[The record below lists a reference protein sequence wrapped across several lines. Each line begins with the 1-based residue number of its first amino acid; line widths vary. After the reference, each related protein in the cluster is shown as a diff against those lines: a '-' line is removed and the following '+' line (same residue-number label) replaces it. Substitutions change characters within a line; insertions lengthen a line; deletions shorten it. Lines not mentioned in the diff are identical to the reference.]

1 MTENTSSTLTSTNP
15 TRPDD
20 AVLEFAVSSRDDVEK
35 AAAAARD
42 AQREWA
48 ATPPAARSAAL
59 SAAAD
64 AVSAAAD
71 ELTSMMVREVGKPH
85 GEAAGEAARAVA
97 ILRYYAQQVLDP
109 DGETYPAPGTTL
121 LMARRRPRGVAG
133 LITPWNF
140 PFAIPL
146 WKAAPALAF
155 GNAVLLKPAPEAT
168 ACALR
173 LAELVGKSLPEGLLA
188 VLPGGA
194 EAGQAVVEQADVVSF
209 TGSVPAG
216 SAVREAAARRG
227 VPAQCEMGGQ
237 NPSIVLPDVDVEA
250 TATVLAGAAMG
261 YAGQKCTATS
271 RVIVVDDSEGFAK
284 RFTDALVGAV
294 EAVGVGDPVDEG
306 VAVGPVITEAARD
319 AVVAAAREAEQS
331 GGRVLTGG
339 TAPDGDGWF
348 VAPTLVDGVPADAR
362 VAQEEVF
369 GPFAA
374 VLTAP
379 DTEQAVELANGVRY
393 GLAAAVFTRDLDVA
407 LQVAGQLD
415 AGLVRVNAPTS
426 GVDFYAPFGGEKES
440 SYGPREQGKAAR
452 DFYTTVR
459 TVTVAGAPS

>member
-1 MTENTSSTLTSTNP
+1 MTQNGSTLTSTNP
-15 TRPDD
+15 ARPDD
-20 AVLEFAVSSRDDVEK
+20 VVVELAAAGRDEVAK
-35 AAAAARD
+35 AAVAARD
-42 AQREWA
+42 AQRDWQ
-48 ATPPAARSAAL
+48 ATAPAARSAAL

-64 AVSAAAD
+64 SVADATD
-71 ELTSMMVREVGKPH
+71 ELTSMMVREVGKPR

-109 DGETYPAPGTTL
+109 DGDTYPAPGTTL
-121 LMARRRPRGVAG
+121 LMARHRPRGVAG

-173 LAELVGKSLPEGLLA
+173 LAELLNESLPAGLFA
-188 VLPGGA
+188 VVPGGA
-194 EAGQAVVEQADVVSF
+194 EAGQAVVDEADVVSF
-209 TGSVPAG
+209 TGSVAAG
-216 SAVREAAARRG
+216 AAVREAAARRG

-250 TATVLAGAAMG
+250 TAAVLAGAAMG

-271 RVIVVDDSEGFAK
+271 RVIVVDDGDGFAQ
-284 RFTDALVGAV
+284 RFTDALVTAV
-294 EAVGVGDPVDEG
+294 EAVGVGDPDDDG
-306 VAVGPVITEAARD
+306 VAVGPVITEEARD

-339 TAPDGDGWF
+339 TAPEGDGWF
-348 VAPTLVDGVPADAR
+348 VAPTLVDGVAADAR

-374 VLTAP
+374 LLTAP
-379 DTEQAVELANGVRY
+379 DTEHAVALANGVRY
-393 GLAAAVFTRDLDVA
+393 GLAAAVFTRDLDTALGVA
-407 LQVAGQLD
+407 DQLE
-415 AGLVRVNAPTS
+415 AGLVRVNSPTS
-426 GVDFYAPFGGEKES
+426 GVDFYAPFGGQKES

-452 DFYTTVR
+452 DFYTSIH
-459 TVTVAGAPS
+459 TVTIAASPA